1 MPDDLSRYT
10 NLIASLLE
18 EWSRLEGLLGE
29 IRQMD
34 PQFPYPI
41 SLSNVYWAARASS
54 VMVKMS
60 FGKLGSCGVS
70 WEVDDDDLAEW
81 EEGRREVEVEGRWPA
96 RFLDETEEDRD
107 EEEVVERECA
117 GWILLLLLCWLLMAI
132 KEEVRMISKGLKD
145 RGCRWCSGMRRL
157 KGTVLCLG
165 VASYKLID
173 AVFI

>member
-1 MPDDLSRYT
+1 
-10 NLIASLLE
+10 
-18 EWSRLEGLLGE
+18 
-29 IRQMD
+29 MD

-41 SLSNVYWAARASS
+41 SLSNWVQEVQAKKAINSLLVCRTESLGRGSLTVYWAARASS

-60 FGKLGSCGVS
+60 LGKLGSCGVS

-132 KEEVRMISKGLKD
+132 KEEDIIMIFRGLKD
-145 RGCRWCSGMRRL
+145 GSGWALGLSRGCRWCSGMRRL
-157 KGTVLCLG
+157 KGTVLRLG
-165 VASYKLID
+165 RM
-173 AVFI
+173 